1 MFDLGEV
8 WQLIY
13 NRNISMKNN
22 TITFQ
27 VWNLSKNNGMNESF
41 TSPFDTHEEETN
53 NERTDCEKENSKK

>member
-1 MFDLGEV
+1 
-8 WQLIY
+8 
-13 NRNISMKNN
+13 MKNN

-53 NERTDCEKENSKK
+53 NERTDTEKENTKK

>member
-1 MFDLGEV
+1 
-8 WQLIY
+8 
-13 NRNISMKNN
+13 MKNH

-53 NERTDCEKENSKK
+53 NERTDSEKENTKNKRSGFL